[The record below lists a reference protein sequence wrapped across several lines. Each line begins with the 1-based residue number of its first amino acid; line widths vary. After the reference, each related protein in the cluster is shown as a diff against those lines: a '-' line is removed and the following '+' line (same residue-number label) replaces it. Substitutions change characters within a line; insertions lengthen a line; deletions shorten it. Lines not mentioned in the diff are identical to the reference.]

1 LKDDERIKANEV
13 WSIGDVD
20 MIVPNCSFEIQRKG
34 IRYRQAPHK
43 VRLVVERVDVEGGE
57 AGAGP
62 VDFVPGKSQVKFV
75 GGDEL
80 EQVKRELAPAKPIQ
94 IEGEGIGGLDDQ
106 INVINEQLR
115 LLTQPPFPR
124 GHRLDRPSSVLVH
137 GPEGTGKSLLLER
150 LARAPWQQVIRLDR
164 KWISTY
170 SKVASKVVTE
180 VFQKAQASQP
190 SLILIDR
197 LDKLLGKAE
206 TLCDDL
212 ADEILGLKGSRVFVA
227 AATRSIYDIDAS
239 LRESVAFRHS
249 VEIFPPNLRQRED
262 ILRQVM
268 GTVGDS
274 TTIQYESIAERT
286 HGFVG
291 RDLEKLCV
299 LARDHCVSRAQAL
312 TNSPAPS
319 DDPSAV
325 VAEEITQDDF
335 DAVIDKVHASI
346 MKEVVLEVPKVQWD
360 DIGGLEDVRQ
370 LMHSVTVRPFKV
382 CLVSKTRRDYFI

>member
-1 LKDDERIKANEV
+1 
-13 WSIGDVD
+13 
-20 MIVPNCSFEIQRKG
+20 
-34 IRYRQAPHK
+34 
-43 VRLVVERVDVEGGE
+43 
-57 AGAGP
+57 
-62 VDFVPGKSQVKFV
+62 
-75 GGDEL
+75 
-80 EQVKRELAPAKPIQ
+80 
-94 IEGEGIGGLDDQ
+94 
-106 INVINEQLR
+106 
-115 LLTQPPFPR
+115 
-124 GHRLDRPSSVLVH
+124 
-137 GPEGTGKSLLLER
+137 
-150 LARAPWQQVIRLDR
+150 LDR

-382 CLVSKTRRDYFI
+382 CLVSKTRRGYFI